1 MVIDKRAATAIMID
15 CRNFFIFV
23 FFLCLLFQFVEG
35 FFLFALQ
42 RYDGFSHG
50 ENIFVLFICASCD
63 KPMEL
68 RQMGEKALKS
78 VAKVALG
85 KQKHD
90 FFLHMGVPD
99 FINDSPDFNP
109 PSVWVGRRAA

>member
-1 MVIDKRAATAIMID
+1 MID

-68 RQMGEKALKS
+68 RQMEEKALKS
-78 VAKVALG
+78 VAKVVFCMLNTRFMYRHG
-85 KQKHD
+85 GILL
-90 FFLHMGVPD
+90 LH
-99 FINDSPDFNP
+99 S
-109 PSVWVGRRAA
+109 

>member
-1 MVIDKRAATAIMID
+1 
-15 CRNFFIFV
+15 
-23 FFLCLLFQFVEG
+23 LLFQFVEG

-63 KPMEL
+63 KPMEM

-78 VAKVALG
+78 VAKVVLG

-90 FFLHMGVPD
+90 LCIG
-99 FINDSPDFNP
+99 I
-109 PSVWVGRRAA
+109 WVCFQISRCSKLDNSIL